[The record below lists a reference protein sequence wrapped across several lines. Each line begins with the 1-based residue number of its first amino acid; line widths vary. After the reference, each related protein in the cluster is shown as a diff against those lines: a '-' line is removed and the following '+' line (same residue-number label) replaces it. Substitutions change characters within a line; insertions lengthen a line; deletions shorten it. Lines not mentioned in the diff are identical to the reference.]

1 MRNLFTL
8 VVAMFL
14 LVVPACSPSSSGE
27 GGQHAGK
34 SPKAEKPAI
43 GQARVT
49 YFLAEVNGIPI
60 TKDEYLRYLDPYP
73 DQMKTNAQGRLHV
86 LQSLIDHVLMQGEA
100 AKLGLDKDPDYL
112 RKVENYRR
120 NLLDNLLLE
129 HVSQGGFVVTEEEAR
144 KYFKEHP
151 DEFDRPERAQ
161 VSHIL
166 LKTEAEAKD
175 ALAKVRAGE
184 PFEKLAREISLDAA
198 TRDRGGDMG
207 SFSRKQRPQLADAAF
222 ALKNPGQISGPIQTS
237 RGLEII
243 KLIKL
248 IPPVKETFAQ
258 AREGLL
264 SRLRARKRQEVKQQL
279 LAKLREKASI
289 KTDKQALGNLDVSH
303 AQK

>member
-1 MRNLFTL
+1 MKLWFLILASATL
-8 VVAMFL
+8 VFQTACP
-14 LVVPACSPSSSGE
+14 PAE
-27 GGQHAGK
+27 NGQGDKTNTPAVDAGAK
-34 SPKAEKPAI
+34 QKIATNA
-43 GQARVT
+43 
-49 YFLAEVNGIPI
+49 LAEVNGIPI
-60 TKDEYLRYLDPYP
+60 TKDEYLRYLEPYP
-73 DQMKTNAQGRLHV
+73 EQMKANAQGRLHV

-129 HVSQGGFVVTEEEAR
+129 HVSKDGFVVTEEEAR
-144 KYFKEHP
+144 KYFNEHP
-151 DEFDRPERAQ
+151 EEFDRPERAQ

-166 LKTEAEAKD
+166 LKTEAQAKD
-175 ALAKVRAGE
+175 ALAKIRAGE
-184 PFEKLAREISLDAA
+184 PFEKLAREISLDDS

-222 ALKNPGQISGPIQTS
+222 ALKNPGQISGPIQTG
-237 RGLEII
+237 RGFEII

-279 LAKLREKASI
+279 LAKLREKANI
-289 KTDKQALGNLDVSH
+289 KTDKKALDNLETSH
-303 AQK
+303 VQK